1 MWAVLFFIF
10 YGQFSEKTDTIQ
22 MGKLQN
28 SVNSLAAFDPSLK
41 VMEILERVDTDIE
54 VEYIRN
60 DGILPYV
67 FREIIKPAK

>member
-1 MWAVLFFIF
+1 
-10 YGQFSEKTDTIQ
+10 

-28 SVNSLAAFDPSLK
+28 SENSLVALDLSLNDIE
-41 VMEILERVDTDIE
+41 MRERVDTDIE

-60 DGILPYV
+60 AGIHPYV